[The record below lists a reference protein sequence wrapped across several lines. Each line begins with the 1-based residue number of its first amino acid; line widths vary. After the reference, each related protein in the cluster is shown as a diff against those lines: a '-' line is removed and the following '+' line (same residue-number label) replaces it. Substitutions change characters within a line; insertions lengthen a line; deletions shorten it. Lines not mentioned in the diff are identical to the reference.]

1 MPELTNPFKMLPD
14 RKLNKVELVATI
26 RQAVIAE
33 HDAAAQYRLQAE
45 ATDDPLVKKVLI
57 DISNEERVHIG
68 ELTHLLEY
76 LTEDEDKFVQ
86 DGRDEADKAARE
98 LVGNKE

>member
-1 MPELTNPFKMLPD
+1 MPELTNPFKMIPE
-14 RKLNKVELVATI
+14 RKLNKAELIVTI

-33 HDAAAQYRLQAE
+33 HDAVVQYRLQAE
-45 ATDDPLVKKVLI
+45 ATDDPLVRRILI

-76 LTEDEDKFVQ
+76 LTEDESKFVQ
-86 DGRDEADKAARE
+86 DGRDEVDKIARE
-98 LVGNKE
+98 LVDKGK